1 MFKHLKYISVFAIV
15 TAFSTPLHAEG
26 DLSLSSVMATVNGT
40 EITLGH
46 MVVAKATLPEQ
57 YQQLPD
63 DVLFPGILEQ
73 LVQQTALQQS
83 YDGELPAQVA
93 LALENERRSLIAG
106 EAIEDILQTAVTEQ
120 ALQTIYNATYAN
132 TEGGTE
138 YNASHILVE
147 SEEEAQALV
156 NALREGADF
165 ATTARESSTG
175 PSGPGGGSLG
185 WFGTG
190 AMVPA
195 FEAAVIALDVGTIS
209 EPVQTQFGWH
219 VIKLNETRQAEA
231 PTLEDVRTELE
242 QQVRNAA
249 VTTALEALTG
259 QGNVDQSGAEGVDP
273 SILSTLT
280 LD

>member
-120 ALQTIYNATYAN
+120 ALQTIYNTTYAN

-273 SILSTLT
+273 GILSTLT

>member
-1 MFKHLKYISVFAIV
+1 MFKHLKYISAIAIV
-15 TAFSTPLHAEG
+15 TAFSTPVHAGG

-83 YDGELPAQVA
+83 YDGELPARVA

-195 FEAAVIALDVGTIS
+195 FEAAVIALEVGTIS

-231 PTLEDVRTELE
+231 PTLEDVRAELE

-273 SILSTLT
+273 GILSTLT

>member
-106 EAIEDILQTAVTEQ
+106 QAIEDILQTAVTEQ
-120 ALQTIYNATYAN
+120 ALQTIYNTTYAN

-273 SILSTLT
+273 GILSTLT

>member
-1 MFKHLKYISVFAIV
+1 M
-15 TAFSTPLHAEG
+15 
-26 DLSLSSVMATVNGT
+26 
-40 EITLGH
+40 
-46 MVVAKATLPEQ
+46 
-57 YQQLPD
+57 
-63 DVLFPGILEQ
+63 
-73 LVQQTALQQS
+73 
-83 YDGELPAQVA
+83 
-93 LALENERRSLIAG
+93 
-106 EAIEDILQTAVTEQ
+106 
-120 ALQTIYNATYAN
+120 
-132 TEGGTE
+132 
-138 YNASHILVE
+138 
-147 SEEEAQALV
+147 

-273 SILSTLT
+273 GILSTLT

>member
-1 MFKHLKYISVFAIV
+1 MFKHLKYISAIAIV

-83 YDGELPAQVA
+83 YDGELPARVA

-156 NALREGADF
+156 NTLREGADF

-209 EPVQTQFGWH
+209 QPVQTQFGWH

-242 QQVRNAA
+242 QQARNAA

-273 SILSTLT
+273 GILSTLT